1 MATATTAT
9 FDKEILG
16 VSEDVHEC
24 GVGKNADPSLLDLST
39 HSPCDRHIAALH
51 PVEQKTCP
59 ALEVLHNC
67 GLKDVFLIS
76 YVSDVLCL

>member
-24 GVGKNADPSLLDLST
+24 GVGKDADPSLLDLGRHT
-39 HSPCDRHIAALH
+39 HHVIVTLQHSMRSSRKLALH
-51 PVEQKTCP
+51 WKSCTIVGSRMC
-59 ALEVLHNC
+59 
-67 GLKDVFLIS
+67 F
-76 YVSDVLCL
+76 